1 MRHLSVRSFWL
12 VAGVIATAAVV
23 GGLLSA
29 RPTATADEP
38 KPAHVGADSCKK
50 CHFKQHSSWKKTGMA
65 KTFESLKPDAAAEKK
80 TAGGLDPKADY
91 TKDPKCLKCHATA
104 YGTETGYPAVVEGK
118 AWTPAEDERAKM
130 LAGVSC
136 EACHGPGSLYSPFKK
151 ENPQF
156 KLADIVSRG
165 ATQPPKAEECMV
177 CHVRECPTMAKDY
190 AFDFEK
196 AKKSDK
202 DLHDHIPLKFPH

>member
-1 MRHLSVRSFWL
+1 MRSNWCLSLAAAAAFVGLGVLVDTTRSGS
-12 VAGVIATAAVV
+12 VALAEDAA
-23 GGLLSA
+23 
-29 RPTATADEP
+29 
-38 KPAHVGADSCKK
+38 KPAHIGADGCKK
-50 CHFKQHSSWKKTGMA
+50 CHFKQFNSWKKTTMA
-65 KTFESLKPDAAAEKK
+65 TTFERLKPGASPEKK

>member
-1 MRHLSVRSFWL
+1 MRPRP
-12 VAGVIATAAVV
+12 
-23 GGLLSA
+23 LSA
-29 RPTATADEP
+29 QATGTSACTGARRSRP
-38 KPAHVGADSCKK
+38 
-50 CHFKQHSSWKKTGMA
+50 
-65 KTFESLKPDAAAEKK
+65 AAACVAFK
-80 TAGGLDPKADY
+80 
-91 TKDPKCLKCHATA
+91 
-104 YGTETGYPAVVEGK
+104 
-118 AWTPAEDERAKM
+118 AEDERAKM
-130 LAGVSC
+130 LVGVSC